1 MGQKNILTLN
11 IFVNNVFK
19 HSTMLANSNNSKN
32 NDELTNAI
40 FLPILYINI

>member
-1 MGQKNILTLN
+1 MLTLN

-19 HSTMLANSNNSKN
+19 HNTMLANSKY

-40 FLPILYINI
+40 LLPKLPIYQYTATT